1 MQDLKEL
8 VGKKVKGA
16 RGEGVI
22 TAIDVKGNI
31 EVNYGGKKFKH
42 PDVALAKGHIQ
53 LVDENSSSEE
63 AKTE

>member
-22 TAIDVKGNI
+22 I

-42 PDVALAKGHIQ
+42 PSFSLEKGMIKLVEDDPAK
-53 LVDENSSSEE
+53 EE
-63 AKTE
+63 SK

>member
-31 EVNYGGKKFKH
+31 EVPSLGFNTSIIRINKYFW
-42 PDVALAKGHIQ
+42 
-53 LVDENSSSEE
+53 
-63 AKTE
+63 

>member
-42 PDVALAKGHIQ
+42 PSFSLEKGMIKLVEDNPAK
-53 LVDENSSSEE
+53 EE
-63 AKTE
+63 SK

>member
-22 TAIDVKGNI
+22 TAIDVKGNNI

-42 PDVALAKGHIQ
+42 PSFSLEKGMIM
-53 LVDENSSSEE
+53 LVEDDQTKEE
-63 AKTE
+63 SK